1 MVKKLKKNIA
11 IIGLGYVGLPLAISF
26 QKIYNVIGYDT
37 SVERIDELKKNND
50 SNKQYSKKSLRVLK
64 NIKFTNDSKILK
76 KTEILIVTVPTPI
89 NNKNLPDL
97 SYLKKSCKIV
107 GKNIQKKSI
116 IIFESTVYPGCTE
129 EVCIPLIEKFSKKKI
144 NRDFYVGYSPER
156 INVGDK
162 KHTLEK
168 IKKIV
173 SGSNKFTTD
182 KIANL
187 YSKIIKAG
195 VHKCPSIKTAEAAKA
210 IENAQ
215 RDINIAFINEITKI
229 FYQLKINTND
239 VLNAAATKWN
249 FLNFKPGLVGGHCI
263 GVDPYYLTYKAKKI
277 GFNPKVILVGRETN
291 DNMSSFLS
299 KLFIEKMK
307 ERKLGKK
314 ILILGLSFK
323 EDVSDIRNSK
333 IFDMIEYFHKKN
345 MR

>member
-129 EVCIPLIEKFSKKKI
+129 EVCIPLIEKFSKKK
-144 NRDFYVGYSPER
+144 
-156 INVGDK
+156 
-162 KHTLEK
+162 
-168 IKKIV
+168 
-173 SGSNKFTTD
+173 
-182 KIANL
+182 
-187 YSKIIKAG
+187 
-195 VHKCPSIKTAEAAKA
+195 
-210 IENAQ
+210 
-215 RDINIAFINEITKI
+215 
-229 FYQLKINTND
+229 
-239 VLNAAATKWN
+239 
-249 FLNFKPGLVGGHCI
+249 
-263 GVDPYYLTYKAKKI
+263 
-277 GFNPKVILVGRETN
+277 
-291 DNMSSFLS
+291 
-299 KLFIEKMK
+299 
-307 ERKLGKK
+307 
-314 ILILGLSFK
+314 
-323 EDVSDIRNSK
+323 
-333 IFDMIEYFHKKN
+333 
-345 MR
+345 